1 MTASCDGI
9 AQSKTDQAS
18 ALMNAARN
26 TGSSIGVS
34 IVSNVLTHREQ
45 FHQSILDRS
54 HHHRRARGC
63 CRLSDV
69 RPAEPVRRV
78 APTKDQMVG
87 GFSSKSEVALNLST
101 DGQHLIFM
109 GYLGPID
116 ALDISNSN
124 TPEHPL
130 CRGQRQQRWGSPT
143 EWGQCRRGCANPY
156 RRNEGAGR
164 AGPRFAAPV
173 ASFNIT

>member
-1 MTASCDGI
+1 MLNQQACCLD
-9 AQSKTDQAS
+9 QSAESQSQRLEGVADVNDPAS
-18 ALMNAARN
+18 AGCCATCPTAQALLC
-26 TGSSIGVS
+26 IP
-34 IVSNVLTHREQ
+34 
-45 FHQSILDRS
+45 DRS
-54 HHHRRARGC
+54 DHHRRARRC